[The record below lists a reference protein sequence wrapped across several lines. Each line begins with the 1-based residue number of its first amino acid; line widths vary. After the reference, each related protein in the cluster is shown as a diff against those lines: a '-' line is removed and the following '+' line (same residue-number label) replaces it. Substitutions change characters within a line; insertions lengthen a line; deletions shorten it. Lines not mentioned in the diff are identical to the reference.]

1 MFGFPASIDPSAT
14 HALECPIMSDFYAS
28 PEEKEAYQKDMM
40 TLRAQLGEFF
50 EHKPFPTKFMYF
62 VTRLDFY
69 KPDPNAGDEDDDEG
83 DSGSAGGSTATTAT
97 ATTTTTKDSTSA
109 ADDSSNGAASAAEA
123 REMNELVSVYV
134 AICGNGSVM
143 VPMAIFPPTEDW
155 HWERKKPVKL
165 RHAYS
170 MHRTKVHDPH
180 EALQF
185 FAVTWKKFYD
195 EEAKYSDKFAFLL
208 DAEIAEFQSPEF
220 TDGLK
225 QLEGH
230 GKYWTTFLTVRN
242 PLRQSHFEDILS
254 MFVADE
260 WRAILAMKKSAQPN
274 DYRKCVA
281 FWFYTAWE
289 FFAGDHARTA
299 FRSCNMFLEDKSTW
313 CSAVED
319 DGNSV
324 V

>member
-1 MFGFPASIDPSAT
+1 MSSDVFGFPTTIDPTAT
-14 HALECPIMSDFYAS
+14 HALECPSISDFYVS
-28 PEEKEAYQKDMM
+28 PEEKEAYQKDMT
-40 TLRAQLGEFF
+40 TLREQLGEFF

-69 KPDPNAGDEDDDEG
+69 KPDPNATDDDDEDDDGSATGSAATTPKESPSAAG
-83 DSGSAGGSTATTAT
+83 DSSAASVATTA
-97 ATTTTTKDSTSA
+97 ANRD
-109 ADDSSNGAASAAEA
+109 
-123 REMNELVSVYV
+123 MNELVSVYV

-143 VPMAIFPPTEDW
+143 VPMAIFPPTEEW

-170 MHRTKVHDPH
+170 MHRSKVHDPH

-208 DAEIAEFQSPEF
+208 DADIEVFQTPEF
-220 TDGLK
+220 TEGIK

-230 GKYWTTFLTVRN
+230 GKFWTTFSTARN

-254 MFVADE
+254 MFVLDE
-260 WRAILAMKKSAQPN
+260 WRKILSLKKSAQPN

-289 FFAGDHARTA
+289 FFSGDHARAA
-299 FRSCNMFLEDKSTW
+299 FRSCNMFLESKSAW
-313 CSAVED
+313 CTAVED
-319 DGNSV
+319 DSNSV